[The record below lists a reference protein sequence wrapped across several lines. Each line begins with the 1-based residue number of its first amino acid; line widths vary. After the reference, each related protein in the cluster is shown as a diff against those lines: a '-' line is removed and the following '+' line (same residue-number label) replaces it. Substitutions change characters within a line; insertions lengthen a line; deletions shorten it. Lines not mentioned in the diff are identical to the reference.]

1 MMSPSEKE
9 AILQFMGQTYGQS
22 HKMDKD
28 IVGQSQYLKPSS
40 GAIRNQFEEVLRVPI
55 DQLPQP
61 QYQPSIPQYQPP
73 VAPPPITTIG
83 EVPVEQ
89 AIQELRAYNDPQ
101 VSYITATPQLSQAVN
116 SDVIEVLR
124 EISLNLSRIANIL
137 ENKKPENV
145 RTKKV
150 KSTVPE

>member
-1 MMSPSEKE
+1 MSPSEKE

-28 IVGQSQYLKPSS
+28 IVGQSQYLRPSS

-55 DQLPQP
+55 DQYQAPQP
-61 QYQPSIPQYQPP
+61 QYQPPAS
-73 VAPPPITTIG
+73 PPIAPIG

-89 AIQELRAYNDPQ
+89 AIQELRSYNEPQ
-101 VSYITATPQLSQAVN
+101 ATYTKSIPHVVD
-116 SDVIEVLR
+116 SDVIEVLK

-145 RTKKV
+145 RNKKV